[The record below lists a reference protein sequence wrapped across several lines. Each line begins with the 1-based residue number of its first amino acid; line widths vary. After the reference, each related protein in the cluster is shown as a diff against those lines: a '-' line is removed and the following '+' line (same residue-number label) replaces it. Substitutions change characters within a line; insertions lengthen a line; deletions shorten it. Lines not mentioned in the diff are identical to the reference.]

1 MISEAL
7 KSEVR
12 SRLKDR
18 LDEVV
23 ISSFESQIEE
33 RIRKCQ
39 MKRIKKEM
47 SFEMIVYMKV

>member
-12 SRLKDR
+12 SGLEGG
-18 LDEVV
+18 LDKVV
-23 ISSFESQIEE
+23 ISSFESQIGE
-33 RIRKCQ
+33 RVGKCQ

-47 SFEMIVYMKV
+47 SFEMVVYMKV